1 MIMFGNA
8 VMDKEGRSF
17 RTAEDMLIKTLI
29 IRLKEHR
36 E

>member
-8 VMDKEGRSF
+8 IMDKGRSF
-17 RTAEDMLIKTLI
+17 RTEEDMLIKTLI